1 MIYLLMLKQCILH
14 LRVRD
19 NHIEISCD
27 SKCVTHKMY
36 LMDLMVDLM
45 VDQMVMLYNS
55 SHSLMGNHLDNY
67 QCHT

>member
-19 NHIEISCD
+19 NDIEISCD

-36 LMDLMVDLM
+36 LMDLMDL
-45 VDQMVMLYNS
+45 VVKVGLE
-55 SHSLMGNHLDNY
+55 SLHMHCQSQLLGNIFKIL
-67 QCHT
+67 